1 MPMHKIIL
9 HQEAG
14 EEYGLEQAY
23 PSLDFQED
31 PSLDFYE
38 AKQGN
43 EMVPEH
49 ELWKRGFAVG
59 EILFLS
65 SIFILSARNEN
76 AIPQDLP
83 ASRKSL

>member
-23 PSLDFQED
+23 NSLDLYDD
-31 PSLDFYE
+31 PSLDLYE

-49 ELWKRGFAVG
+49 EL
-59 EILFLS
+59 
-65 SIFILSARNEN
+65 
-76 AIPQDLP
+76 
-83 ASRKSL
+83 